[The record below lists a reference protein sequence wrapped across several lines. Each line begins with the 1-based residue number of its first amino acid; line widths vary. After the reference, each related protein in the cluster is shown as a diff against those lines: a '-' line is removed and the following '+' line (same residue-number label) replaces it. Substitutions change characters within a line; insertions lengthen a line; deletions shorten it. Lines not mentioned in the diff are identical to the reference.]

1 MQVRR
6 LRRRSYPSSQGSPR
20 SQRAIVI
27 SLQVLGIG
35 LEIGLAGSEGKHRI
49 KYTDKAPEVLPG
61 DAAVLKA
68 VTDDIPKHSSPRFV
82 PETSVIANKVQ
93 RPPLARNTLLRTVP

>member
-1 MQVRR
+1 MQAPRPCS
-6 LRRRSYPSSQGSPR
+6 RSGSQGSPR

-49 KYTDKAPEVLPG
+49 QYTDKAPEVLPG

-82 PETSVIANKVQ
+82 PETAVIAHQVQ
-93 RPPLARNTLLRTVP
+93 RPPLARNTLFRTAP